1 MGADNA
7 VLTAAAN
14 RMAAVQSTVDA
25 TAALHKPHRSRDNID
40 YNKDLEVLLKD
51 NAEECE
57 SLGILHRASYEK
69 YSRLSNYINIPVII
83 LSSAIG
89 FATGIDIGY
98 ANMNIILGVGSIFV
112 GIIKSIDTY
121 FQLGKRSESH
131 RLCSLQYQQIHK
143 KIQIELALQREQR
156 QTAKDMLSVIKTD
169 IKNLQ
174 DISPLVDQD
183 IINNYNAKY
192 GKYTTVKKPN
202 FVNGLTEVA
211 INDTEEHGK
220 DVLHS
225 RPRSAPIS
233 ADGSLSGSDDEEYGG
248 GGGGGGSG
256 GGGGGS
262 GGSGGGGISKFT
274 SDNLNNLIQIHA
286 FNGGEPVNKSQ
297 VLNSNAKTSNT
308 NSMNMNANSL
318 DLRELTSS
326 GLSQHSHTSRRSHV
340 SSLNSQHNAYNMAV
354 DEIRMSPTITA
365 SLTTMPPILSAPSL
379 LNTFVNSQQH
389 HLNTNPQ
396 SGTQTPRS
404 GNGNEIGGGVF
415 SDNTNVI
422 INVEPENDY
431 HPDDDSGAM

>member
-1 MGADNA
+1 MASKPTTNPADNA
-7 VLTAAAN
+7 MLNAAVN
-14 RMAAVQSTVDA
+14 RMSVVQSSSDI
-25 TAALHKPHRSRDNID
+25 TALNKHHRSRDNID
-40 YNKDLEVLLKD
+40 YNKDLELLLKD

-69 YSRLSNYINIPVII
+69 YNRLSNYINIPVII

-183 IINNYNAKY
+183 VIDNYNAKY

-202 FVNGLTEVA
+202 FVNGLTEVT
-211 INDTEEHGK
+211 INDTDEHGK

-225 RPRSAPIS
+225 RPRSAPGS
-233 ADGSLSGSDDEEYGG
+233 AGGSLSGSDDEKD
-248 GGGGGGSG
+248 GGGSRV
-256 GGGGGS
+256 S
-262 GGSGGGGISKFT
+262 VVSNAKFAPE
-274 SDNLNNLIQIHA
+274 NLNNLIQIHP
-286 FNGGEPVNKSQ
+286 FNGGGNGGGSGSNSLSRTDPNIVNG
-297 VLNSNAKTSNT
+297 
-308 NSMNMNANSL
+308 NSL
-318 DLRELTSS
+318 DSEYIQSS
-326 GLSQHSHTSRRSHV
+326 GMSQHSQGSRRSNY
-340 SSLNSQHNAYNMAV
+340 SYTNSQRNQNIGG
-354 DEIRMSPTITA
+354 DGNIRIQPNLNVTA
-365 SLTTMPPILSAPSL
+365 SLETLSAPSL
-379 LNTFVNSQQH
+379 LNTFH
-389 HLNTNPQ
+389 NPQ
-396 SGTQTPRS
+396 HSRNQTPRS
-404 GNGNEIGGGVF
+404 GVGN
-415 SDNTNVI
+415 DNVI
-422 INVEPENDY
+422 ISVAPDENG
-431 HPDDDSGAM
+431 SM